1 MAEKKYTESQKM
13 AIEWNDGPVIVLAG
27 PGSGK
32 TAVLTERIKRILL
45 NSQDQSFRVLALTF
59 TNKAAAEMSE
69 RILDGNQE
77 NDHRLFIGTFHSFC
91 SEVLRNHGTYVGIN
105 SNFEIYSSDD
115 DINDIISDLQ
125 SKYNE
130 ENGDTIPDNINVG
143 KAIKYFEKHL
153 CISDGDLDVVMPKTA
168 YAREYK
174 WFYHKY
180 IEYMLANNVLD
191 FDMLILMTFR
201 LFKENPGIAKI
212 YARTYKYIIHRYK
225 YINIDEFQDTNY
237 GQYMLIK
244 CMCGTKNNN
253 LFIVADDD
261 QVIYGWNGASHKR
274 ITEFRE
280 DYNAELIQLN
290 QNFRCP
296 KEVIL
301 AANKLIAHNSSRT
314 VSKKPLES
322 MKVLPEENHVFMNS
336 FDDYTEE
343 MSFVAGLTKK
353 IHEENPDDSI
363 CVIARNNRLLE
374 TAFEEAEKVGVEC
387 EKSKRKTDFETP
399 YVLLLYLLLKLAN
412 HRNDIKVLKQIIAI
426 FEQALLISINLEEV
440 LTNAELSNQ
449 DYMSALSEEIK
460 GKLGDDNF
468 EKSFE
473 LELSEGKNFIS
484 FIQKAFDWSENR
496 IDQIEDESHKEQ
508 AKQEFLIEKKIWT
521 DFERH
526 LSYNYDLDEI
536 TVATYMQEFA
546 MISKESEP
554 AKDAVQFLTIH
565 ASKGKEFDHVILIGM
580 VNDELPSFQSMKK
593 GIDSVEMEEERRNCF
608 VAITRTQK
616 KLYLT
621 YSAKYYGWRKN
632 PSLFLNEMFF

>member
-168 YAREYK
+168 YAHEYK

-212 YARTYKYIIHRYK
+212 YARTYK

-632 PSLFLNEMFF
+632 PSLFLNEMFS

>member
-1 MAEKKYTESQKM
+1 MFITQTYERRNRGVKYFEGFRTQRL
-13 AIEWNDGPVIVLAG
+13 IVLAG

-212 YARTYKYIIHRYK
+212 YARTYK

>member
-1 MAEKKYTESQKM
+1 MAEKKYTESQKT

-180 IEYMLANNVLD
+180 IEYMLTNNVLD

-212 YARTYKYIIHRYK
+212 YARTYK

-632 PSLFLNEMFF
+632 PSLFLNEMFS

>member
-212 YARTYKYIIHRYK
+212 YARTYKYI
-225 YINIDEFQDTNY
+225 NIDEFQDTNY

-374 TAFEEAEKVGVEC
+374 TAFEEADKVGVEC

-632 PSLFLNEMFF
+632 PSLFLNEMFS

>member
-1 MAEKKYTESQKM
+1 MAEKKYTKSQKM

-59 TNKAAAEMSE
+59 TNKAAAEMSA

-125 SKYNE
+125 LKYNE

-212 YARTYKYIIHRYK
+212 YARTYKYI
-225 YINIDEFQDTNY
+225 NIDEFQDTNY

-244 CMCGTKNNN
+244 CMCGAKNNN

-322 MKVLPEENHVFMNS
+322 MKVLPEENHVFVNS
-336 FDDYTEE
+336 FDDYIEE
-343 MSFVAGLTKK
+343 MAFVAGLTKK

-399 YVLLLYLLLKLAN
+399 YVLSLYLLLKLAN

-508 AKQEFLIEKKIWT
+508 SKQEFLIEKKIWT

-632 PSLFLNEMFF
+632 PSLFLNEMFS

>member
-125 SKYNE
+125 LKYNE

-212 YARTYKYIIHRYK
+212 YARTYK

-336 FDDYTEE
+336 FDDYIEE
-343 MSFVAGLTKK
+343 ISFVAGLTKK

-632 PSLFLNEMFF
+632 PSLFLNEMFS

>member
-212 YARTYKYIIHRYK
+212 YARTYK

-508 AKQEFLIEKKIWT
+508 AKQEFLIEKKILT

>member
-212 YARTYKYIIHRYK
+212 YARTYK

-632 PSLFLNEMFF
+632 PSSFLNEMFF

>member
-212 YARTYKYIIHRYK
+212 YARTYKYI
-225 YINIDEFQDTNY
+225 NIDEFQDTNY

-322 MKVLPEENHVFMNS
+322 MKVRPEENHVFMNS

-632 PSLFLNEMFF
+632 PSLFLNEMFS

>member
-1 MAEKKYTESQKM
+1 MAEKKYTKSQKM

-59 TNKAAAEMSE
+59 TNKAAAEMSA

-125 SKYNE
+125 LKYNE

-212 YARTYKYIIHRYK
+212 YARTYKYI
-225 YINIDEFQDTNY
+225 NIDEFQDTNY

-244 CMCGTKNNN
+244 CMCGAKNNN

-322 MKVLPEENHVFMNS
+322 MKVLPEENHVFVNS
-336 FDDYTEE
+336 FDDYIEE
-343 MSFVAGLTKK
+343 MAFVAGLTKK

-387 EKSKRKTDFETP
+387 EKSKCKTDFETP
-399 YVLLLYLLLKLAN
+399 YVLSLYLLLKLAN

-632 PSLFLNEMFF
+632 PSLFLNEMFS

>member
-1 MAEKKYTESQKM
+1 M

-212 YARTYKYIIHRYK
+212 YARTYK

>member
-212 YARTYKYIIHRYK
+212 YARTYKYI
-225 YINIDEFQDTNY
+225 NIDEFQDTNY

-322 MKVLPEENHVFMNS
+322 LKVLPEENHVFMNS

-632 PSLFLNEMFF
+632 PSLFLNEMFS

>member
-1 MAEKKYTESQKM
+1 MMEEKQYTESQKM
-13 AIEWNDGPVIVLAG
+13 AIEWNAGPVIVLAG

-91 SEVLRNHGTYVGIN
+91 AEVLRNHGTYVGIN

-115 DINDIISDLQ
+115 DINDVISDLQ

-130 ENGDTIPDNINVG
+130 ENGDTIPDNINIG

-153 CISDGDLDVVMPKTA
+153 CISDGDLDVVMPKTV
-168 YAREYK
+168 YVHEYK

-201 LFKENPGIAKI
+201 LFKENPGIARI
-212 YARTYKYIIHRYK
+212 YARAYK

-237 GQYMLIK
+237 GQYMLMK

-280 DYNAELIQLN
+280 NYNAELIQLN

-296 KEVIL
+296 KEVIS
-301 AANKLIAHNSSRT
+301 AANKLIAHNSART

-322 MKVLPEENHVFMNS
+322 MKVLPEENHIFMNS

-343 MSFVAGLTKK
+343 MAFVARLTKK
-353 IHEENPDDSI
+353 IHDGNPDDSI

-374 TAFEEAEKVGVEC
+374 TAFEEAEKVGIEC
-387 EKSKRKTDFETP
+387 ERSKRKTDFETP

-426 FEQALLISINLEEV
+426 FEQALLISINFEEV
-440 LTNAELSNQ
+440 IANAELSNQ

-484 FIQKAFDWSENR
+484 FIQKTFEWSEKR

-508 AKQEFLIEKKIWT
+508 AKQDFLIEKKIWT

-621 YSAKYYGWRKN
+621 YSAQYYGWRKN
-632 PSLFLNEMFF
+632 PSLFLNEMFS

>member
-1 MAEKKYTESQKM
+1 MAEKKYTKSQKM

-212 YARTYKYIIHRYK
+212 YARTYKYI
-225 YINIDEFQDTNY
+225 NIDEFQDTNY

-244 CMCGTKNNN
+244 CMCGAKNNN

-274 ITEFRE
+274 ITEFRA

-322 MKVLPEENHVFMNS
+322 MKVLPEENHVFVNS
-336 FDDYTEE
+336 FDDYIEE
-343 MSFVAGLTKK
+343 MAFVAGLTKK

-632 PSLFLNEMFF
+632 PSLFLNEMFS

>member
-1 MAEKKYTESQKM
+1 MAEKKYTKSQKM

-27 PGSGK
+27 TGSGK

-59 TNKAAAEMSE
+59 TNKAAAEMSA

-125 SKYNE
+125 LKYNE

-212 YARTYKYIIHRYK
+212 YARTYKYI
-225 YINIDEFQDTNY
+225 NIDEFQDTNY

-244 CMCGTKNNN
+244 CMCGAKNNN

-322 MKVLPEENHVFMNS
+322 MKVLPEENHVFVNS
-336 FDDYTEE
+336 FDDYIEE
-343 MSFVAGLTKK
+343 MAFVAGLTKK

-399 YVLLLYLLLKLAN
+399 YVLSLYLLLKLAN

-632 PSLFLNEMFF
+632 PSLFLNEMFS

>member
-1 MAEKKYTESQKM
+1 MVEKKYTESQKM

-125 SKYNE
+125 LKYNE

-212 YARTYKYIIHRYK
+212 YARTYKYI
-225 YINIDEFQDTNY
+225 NIDEFQDTNY

-244 CMCGTKNNN
+244 CMCGAKNNN

-322 MKVLPEENHVFMNS
+322 MKVLPEEKHVFVNS

-343 MSFVAGLTKK
+343 MAFVAGLTKK

-374 TAFEEAEKVGVEC
+374 TAFEEAEKAGVEC
-387 EKSKRKTDFETP
+387 KKSKRKTDFETP
-399 YVLLLYLLLKLAN
+399 YVLSLYLLLKLAN

-536 TVATYMQEFA
+536 TVAMYMQEFA

-593 GIDSVEMEEERRNCF
+593 GINSVAMEEERRNCF

-632 PSLFLNEMFF
+632 PSLFLNEMFS

>member
-212 YARTYKYIIHRYK
+212 YARTYKYI
-225 YINIDEFQDTNY
+225 NIDEFQDTNY

-336 FDDYTEE
+336 FGDYTEE

>member
-130 ENGDTIPDNINVG
+130 ENGDAIPDNINVG

-212 YARTYKYIIHRYK
+212 YARTYK

-632 PSLFLNEMFF
+632 PSLFLNEMFS

>member
-125 SKYNE
+125 LKYNE

-212 YARTYKYIIHRYK
+212 YARTYK

-336 FDDYTEE
+336 FDDYIEE

-484 FIQKAFDWSENR
+484 FIQKAFDWSVNR

-632 PSLFLNEMFF
+632 PSLFLNEMFS

>member
-212 YARTYKYIIHRYK
+212 YARTYKYI
-225 YINIDEFQDTNY
+225 NIDEFQDTNY

-353 IHEENPDDSI
+353 IHEENTDDSI

-632 PSLFLNEMFF
+632 PSLFLNEMFS

>member
-1 MAEKKYTESQKM
+1 MSGFRIATDCQRH
-13 AIEWNDGPVIVLAG
+13 
-27 PGSGK
+27 SGK
-32 TAVLTERIKRILL
+32 
-45 NSQDQSFRVLALTF
+45 FR
-59 TNKAAAEMSE
+59 
-69 RILDGNQE
+69 
-77 NDHRLFIGTFHSFC
+77 
-91 SEVLRNHGTYVGIN
+91 
-105 SNFEIYSSDD
+105 
-115 DINDIISDLQ
+115 INDIISDLQ

-212 YARTYKYIIHRYK
+212 YARTYK

>member
-1 MAEKKYTESQKM
+1 MAEKKYTKSQKM

-59 TNKAAAEMSE
+59 TNKAAAEMSA

-115 DINDIISDLQ
+115 DVNDIISDLQ
-125 SKYNE
+125 LKYNE

-168 YAREYK
+168 YASEYK

-212 YARTYKYIIHRYK
+212 YARTYKYI
-225 YINIDEFQDTNY
+225 NIDEFQDTNY

-244 CMCGTKNNN
+244 CMCGAKNNN

-322 MKVLPEENHVFMNS
+322 MKVLPEENHVFVNS
-336 FDDYTEE
+336 FDDYIEE
-343 MSFVAGLTKK
+343 MAFVAGLTKK

-399 YVLLLYLLLKLAN
+399 YVLSLYLLLKLAN

-632 PSLFLNEMFF
+632 PSLFLNEMLS

>member
-59 TNKAAAEMSE
+59 TNKAAAEMGE

-91 SEVLRNHGTYVGIN
+91 SEVLRNHGTYAGIN

-115 DINDIISDLQ
+115 DINDIISDIQL
-125 SKYNE
+125 KYNE
-130 ENGDTIPDNINVG
+130 ENRDTIPDNINVG

-212 YARTYKYIIHRYK
+212 YARTYKYI
-225 YINIDEFQDTNY
+225 NIDEFQDTNY

-244 CMCGTKNNN
+244 CMCGAKNNN

-322 MKVLPEENHVFMNS
+322 MKVLPEENHVFVNS
-336 FDDYTEE
+336 FDDYIEE
-343 MSFVAGLTKK
+343 MAFVAGLIKK

-399 YVLLLYLLLKLAN
+399 YVLSFYLLLKLAN

-468 EKSFE
+468 EKSFV

-496 IDQIEDESHKEQ
+496 IDQIKDESHKEQ
-508 AKQEFLIEKKIWT
+508 AKQEFLIEKKIWI
-521 DFERH
+521 DFQRH

-536 TVATYMQEFA
+536 TIATYMQEFA
-546 MISKESEP
+546 MISKESES

-565 ASKGKEFDHVILIGM
+565 ASKGKEFAHVILIGM

-632 PSLFLNEMFF
+632 PSLFLNEMFS

>member
-212 YARTYKYIIHRYK
+212 YARTYKYI
-225 YINIDEFQDTNY
+225 NIDEFQDTNY

-374 TAFEEAEKVGVEC
+374 TAFEEAEKVSVEC

-632 PSLFLNEMFF
+632 PSLFLNEMFS

>member
-13 AIEWNDGPVIVLAG
+13 AIEWNDRPVIVLAG

-212 YARTYKYIIHRYK
+212 YARTYK

>member
-1 MAEKKYTESQKM
+1 MTKKELQKISLQYRTLASQMLK
-13 AIEWNDGPVIVLAG
+13 I
-27 PGSGK
+27 
-32 TAVLTERIKRILL
+32 
-45 NSQDQSFRVLALTF
+45 NSQEEMYCIQQFFDFINETSFL
-59 TNKAAAEMSE
+59 MS
-69 RILDGNQE
+69 
-77 NDHRLFIGTFHSFC
+77 
-91 SEVLRNHGTYVGIN
+91 
-105 SNFEIYSSDD
+105 
-115 DINDIISDLQ
+115 
-125 SKYNE
+125 
-130 ENGDTIPDNINVG
+130 
-143 KAIKYFEKHL
+143 
-153 CISDGDLDVVMPKTA
+153 
-168 YAREYK
+168 
-174 WFYHKY
+174 Y
-180 IEYMLANNVLD
+180 IE
-191 FDMLILMTFR
+191 
-201 LFKENPGIAKI
+201 E
-212 YARTYKYIIHRYK
+212 
-225 YINIDEFQDTNY
+225 
-237 GQYMLIK
+237 
-244 CMCGTKNNN
+244 C
-253 LFIVADDD
+253 
-261 QVIYGWNGASHKR
+261 
-274 ITEFRE
+274 ITEEYDFKSIFEEKDWR
-280 DYNAELIQLN
+280 DILHLPSNQKELI
-290 QNFRCP
+290 
-296 KEVIL
+296 
-301 AANKLIAHNSSRT
+301 S
-314 VSKKPLES
+314 
-322 MKVLPEENHVFMNS
+322 
-336 FDDYTEE
+336 YTEE

-632 PSLFLNEMFF
+632 PSLFLNEMFS

>member
-212 YARTYKYIIHRYK
+212 YARTYK

-496 IDQIEDESHKEQ
+496 IDQIEDEFHKEQ
-508 AKQEFLIEKKIWT
+508 SKQEFLIEKKIWT

>member
-212 YARTYKYIIHRYK
+212 YARTYK

-508 AKQEFLIEKKIWT
+508 AKQEFLIEKKTWT

-632 PSLFLNEMFF
+632 PSLFLNEMFS

>member
-212 YARTYKYIIHRYK
+212 YARTYK

-565 ASKGKEFDHVILIGM
+565 ASKGKEFDYVILIGM

>member
-212 YARTYKYIIHRYK
+212 YARTYK

-621 YSAKYYGWRKN
+621 YSAKYYGWGKN
-632 PSLFLNEMFF
+632 PSLFLNEMFS

>member
-1 MAEKKYTESQKM
+1 M
-13 AIEWNDGPVIVLAG
+13 AG

-212 YARTYKYIIHRYK
+212 YARTYK

>member
-212 YARTYKYIIHRYK
+212 YARTYKYI
-225 YINIDEFQDTNY
+225 NIDEFQDTNY

-244 CMCGTKNNN
+244 CMCGAKNNN

-322 MKVLPEENHVFMNS
+322 MKVLPEEKHVFVNS

-343 MSFVAGLTKK
+343 MAFVAGLTKK

-374 TAFEEAEKVGVEC
+374 TAFEETEKAGVEC
-387 EKSKRKTDFETP
+387 KKSKRKTDFETP
-399 YVLLLYLLLKLAN
+399 YVLSLYLLLKLAN

-593 GIDSVEMEEERRNCF
+593 GINSVEMEEERRNCF

-632 PSLFLNEMFF
+632 PSLFLNEMFS

>member
-125 SKYNE
+125 SKYNK

-212 YARTYKYIIHRYK
+212 YARTYK

>member
-174 WFYHKY
+174 WFNHKY

-212 YARTYKYIIHRYK
+212 YARTYK

-632 PSLFLNEMFF
+632 PSLFLNEMFS

>member
-1 MAEKKYTESQKM
+1 MAEKKYTKSQKM

-59 TNKAAAEMSE
+59 TNKAAAEMSA

-115 DINDIISDLQ
+115 DVNDIISDLQ
-125 SKYNE
+125 LKYNE

-153 CISDGDLDVVMPKTA
+153 CISDGDLDVVMPKTV

-212 YARTYKYIIHRYK
+212 YARTYKYI
-225 YINIDEFQDTNY
+225 NIDEFQDTNY

-244 CMCGTKNNN
+244 CMCGAKNNN

-322 MKVLPEENHVFMNS
+322 MKVLPEENHVFVNS
-336 FDDYTEE
+336 FDDYIEE
-343 MSFVAGLTKK
+343 MAFVAGLTKK

-399 YVLLLYLLLKLAN
+399 YVLSLYLLLKLAN

-632 PSLFLNEMFF
+632 PSLFLNEMLS

>member
-1 MAEKKYTESQKM
+1 MAEKKYTKSQKM

-59 TNKAAAEMSE
+59 TNKAAAEMSA

-125 SKYNE
+125 LKYNE

-212 YARTYKYIIHRYK
+212 YARTYK

-399 YVLLLYLLLKLAN
+399 YVLSLYLLLKLAN

-632 PSLFLNEMFF
+632 PSLFLNEMFS

>member
-69 RILDGNQE
+69 RILNGNQE
-77 NDHRLFIGTFHSFC
+77 NDYRLFIGTFHSFC

-115 DINDIISDLQ
+115 DINDIVSDLQ
-125 SKYNE
+125 SKYLE
-130 ENGDTIPDNINVG
+130 ENGSAVPDSINVG
-143 KAIKYFEKHL
+143 KVIKYFEKNL
-153 CISDGDLDVVMPKTA
+153 CISNEDLDRIMPKTA

-180 IEYMLANNVLD
+180 IEYMLANSVLD

-201 LFKENPGIAKI
+201 LFKENPGIAKR
-212 YARTYKYIIHRYK
+212 YARTYR

-237 GQYMLIK
+237 GQYMLVK
-244 CMCGTKNNN
+244 CMCGVNNNN

-274 ITEFRE
+274 IAEFRE

-296 KEVIL
+296 KEVIC

-322 MKVLPEENHVFMNS
+322 MKELPQENHVFMNY
-336 FDDYTEE
+336 FEDYTEE
-343 MSFVAGLTKK
+343 MAFVAGLTKK
-353 IHEENPDDSI
+353 IRDENPDDSI

-374 TAFEEAEKVGVEC
+374 TAFEEAEKIGIDC

-412 HRNDIKVLKQIIAI
+412 HRNDSKVLKQIIVI
-426 FEQALLISINLEEV
+426 FEQALLVSINLEEL

-449 DYMSALSEEIK
+449 DYMRALSNEIK
-460 GKLGDDNF
+460 GKLDDEDF

-484 FIQKAFDWSENR
+484 FIQKAFEWSEKR
-496 IDQIEDESHKEQ
+496 IGQIEDDSYREQ
-508 AKQEFLIEKKIWT
+508 TKQEFLLEKRIWT
-521 DFERH
+521 DFERR
-526 LSYNYDLDEI
+526 LTYNYNLDEI

-565 ASKGKEFDHVILIGM
+565 ASKGKEFEHVILIGM

-621 YSAKYYGWRKN
+621 YSSKYYGWKKK
-632 PSLFLNEMFF
+632 PSLFINEMFS